1 MAVPVKGMLF
11 EYGLSVP
18 PLALIFDF
26 NPQQISR
33 SRTVTIKM
41 GEAPGNRTG
50 YDFLSP
56 LDTPRVAQG
65 VEQAAESFSIDILL
79 DATDKMNEGDPIAAA
94 FGVQPQIDTL
104 RSMVEP
110 KSQGPM
116 GLQTLAA
123 LAGGGGGGGG
133 GRAFER
139 QETASV
145 LIFAWGLQLMPVFL
159 TGVTQKEALHLPNL
173 LPYRAEM
180 GLTMQVIESNNPFS
194 NAEKVRQTAMT
205 ALNAA
210 TGF

>member
-1 MAVPVKGMLF
+1 MLF
-11 EYGLSVP
+11 EYGLSLP
-18 PLALIFDF
+18 PLALVFDF

-65 VEQAAESFSIDILL
+65 VEQAAEGFSVDILL
-79 DATDKMNEGDPIAAA
+79 DATDRMNDGDPIAAA

-110 KSQGPM
+110 KAQGPG

-123 LAGGGGGGGG
+123 LGGGA
-133 GRAFER
+133 RAFER
-139 QETASV
+139 QQTASV
-145 LIFAWGLQLMPVFL
+145 LIFAWGVQLLPVFL

-210 TGF
+210 GGF

>member
-11 EYGLSVP
+11 EYGLSLP

-26 NPQQISR
+26 NPQTISR
-33 SRTVTIKM
+33 SRNVTIKM
-41 GEAPGNRTG
+41 GDAPGNRTG
-50 YDFLSP
+50 YDFTSP
-56 LDTPRVAQG
+56 LETSRVAQG
-65 VEQAAESFSIDILL
+65 VELAAEGFSIDILL
-79 DATDKMNEGDPIAAA
+79 DATDKMNDGDPVAAN

-110 KSQGPM
+110 KAQGPL

-123 LAGGGGGGGG
+123 LGGGGA
-133 GRAFER
+133 RAFER

-173 LPYRAEM
+173 MPYRAEM
-180 GLTMQVIESNNPFS
+180 GLTMQVIESNNPFT